1 MQRDDRRLA
10 ARWTRREFVRG
21 AAGMVALPHLP
32 LGVLAAPAPRFAY
45 VASGE
50 GWLHVFRLRGELWTR
65 VQRVPSPAPACILM
79 SPAQRTLYVA
89 NEIDVYEGLP

>member
-1 MQRDDRRLA
+1 MQPDDRRLA

-32 LGVLAAPAPRFAY
+32 GVAAVPSPRFAY

-50 GWLHVFRLRGELWTR
+50 GSLHVFRLRGEVLDKEAAR
-65 VQRVPSPAPACILM
+65 GQPALLPAFCFL
-79 SPAQRTLYVA
+79 R
-89 NEIDVYEGLP
+89 